1 VSDQIR
7 DILKSTGDF
16 EVRGVDM
23 VGASVG
29 SELRSKG
36 LMAMVLSIIGI
47 LLYISFRFEWRFALA
62 SVMALIHDVTI
73 TLGTLSLFQIDI
85 NLPIL
90 AAILTIWD
98 TP

>member
-1 VSDQIR
+1 
-7 DILKSTGDF
+7 L
-16 EVRGVDM
+16 EVRVVDM
-23 VGASVG
+23 LEHPVG

-36 LMAMVLSIIGI
+36 LMALVLSIIGI

-90 AAILTIWD
+90 APYTYNFGILPKRYSNCI
-98 TP
+98 